1 MAREIVVVTPENIP
15 LRMELAGLGSR
26 FGALAIDSLILLSV
40 LVPLILIVLPLCLA
54 FAGTDS
60 GLDSLIKLIFTI
72 ASLLFLFGHFIVFE
86 CLWSGQTPGKR
97 ALGLR
102 AIDDEG
108 FPLTAFQ
115 AVTRNLLRLADFL
128 PAAYIAGALCAFFNK
143 EYKRLGDVAAGTVV
157 IKERSVLR
165 ADGAPVAL
173 VRPRPKNVGLADTV
187 LDPKTHLSD
196 AEIALLRRFAARRIE
211 LLPPDAERV
220 AYRIVAPLAAKL
232 NLRFTPGQPPRYAV
246 LATLLARAAESDEA

>member
-26 FGALAIDSLILLSV
+26 FGALTLD
-40 LVPLILIVLPLCLA
+40 ILIQGAVLIPLWIVVFPLCLS
-54 FAGTDS
+54 FVGGDS
-60 GLDSLIKLIFTI
+60 GLT
-72 ASLLFLFGHFIVFE
+72 SLLTGLFIIATFLLFFGHFIVFE
-86 CLWSGQTPGKR
+86 CVWSGQTPGKR

-108 FPLTAFQ
+108 FPITLFQ

-128 PAAYIAGALCAFFNK
+128 PAAYIAGALCAFFHK

-165 ADGAPVAL
+165 SDGAPVAL
-173 VRPRPKNVGLADTV
+173 ARPRPKSVGLADTV

-196 AEIALLRRFAARRIE
+196 VEIAVLRRFAARRAE
-211 LLPPDAERV
+211 LLPPDAEAL
-220 AYRIVAPLAAKL
+220 AYRIVAPLAPKL
-232 NLRFTPGQPPRYAV
+232 NLRFTPGQPPRYAL
-246 LATLLARAAESDEA
+246 LAALLARATEDDGE